1 MEARIRMSILD
12 KMQRIDRRYIYLAAW
27 IFVLFPLLNP
37 LGLPVPIGRESRT
50 WYNYIEAIPDD
61 SVIIVSMDYGVS
73 GMPELYPMTVATMH
87 HLWDNCLTRNWK
99 IVVLAFWNQGPL
111 VFDTLL
117 TQIDPAERYN
127 VVYGEHWVELGWV
140 PGSETGMAALA
151 TDMWGQTPRDYL
163 EDRPLADLPI
173 MADIRTA
180 EDVDL
185 VISIETGTPGLPE
198 WLRQWNDPFGV
209 PFIVG
214 CIGVS
219 VPGMAPYLASGQLS
233 ALMPG
238 LTASGEYE
246 LLLNRPGL
254 AVAGLDAVS
263 MSHLLVVLLVLI
275 GNVAYF
281 ASRGKEVS

>member
-1 MEARIRMSILD
+1 MSLLD
-12 KMQRIDRRYIYLAAW
+12 RLQDIDRRYIYLLTW
-27 IFVLFPLLNP
+27 LFVLFPLLNP
-37 LGLPVPIGRESRT
+37 LGLPVPIGRESQA
-50 WYNYIEAIPDD
+50 WKEYLEAIPND
-61 SVIIVSMDYGVS
+61 SVIFFSMDYGVS
-73 GMPELYPMTVATMH
+73 GMPELFPMTVSTMH
-87 HLWDNCLTRNWK
+87 YLWSNCQANNWK
-99 IVVLAFWNQGPL
+99 IVVVAFWTQGPL
-111 VFDTLL
+111 VFRTVLDQLSPEST
-117 TQIDPAERYN
+117 
-127 VVYGEHWVELGWV
+127 YGVEYGVDWIELGWI

-151 TDMWGQTPRDYL
+151 TDIWGQAPRDYI
-163 EDRPLADLPI
+163 ENQPMTAHP
-173 MADIRTA
+173 MMEEIRTA

-198 WLRQWNDPFGV
+198 WLRQWNTPFGV

-238 LTASGEYE
+238 LTASGEFE
-246 LLLNRPGL
+246 ILINRPGL

-275 GNVAYF
+275 GNIAYF
-281 ASRGKEVS
+281 ASGRKT

>member
-1 MEARIRMSILD
+1 MSLLD
-12 KMQRIDRRYIYLAAW
+12 RLQDIDRRYIYLLTW
-27 IFVLFPLLNP
+27 LFVLFPLLNP
-37 LGLPVPIGRESRT
+37 LGLPVPIGRESQA
-50 WYNYIEAIPDD
+50 WKEYLEAIPND
-61 SVIIVSMDYGVS
+61 SVIFFSMDYGVS
-73 GMPELYPMTVATMH
+73 GMPELFPMTVSTMH
-87 HLWDNCLTRNWK
+87 YLWSNCQANNWK
-99 IVVLAFWNQGPL
+99 IVVVAFWTQGPL
-111 VFDTLL
+111 VFRTVLDQLSPEST
-117 TQIDPAERYN
+117 
-127 VVYGEHWVELGWV
+127 YGVEYGVDWIELGWI

-151 TDMWGQTPRDYL
+151 TDIWGQAPRDYI
-163 EDRPLADLPI
+163 ENQPMTAHP
-173 MADIRTA
+173 MMEEIRTA

-198 WLRQWNDPFGV
+198 WLRQWNTPFGV

-238 LTASGEYE
+238 LTASGEFE
-246 LLLNRPGL
+246 ILIGRPGL

-275 GNVAYF
+275 GNIAYF
-281 ASRGKEVS
+281 ASGRKT

>member
-1 MEARIRMSILD
+1 MSIME
-12 KMQRIDRRYIYLAAW
+12 KMQTIDRRYIYLAGW
-27 IFVLFPLLNP
+27 LFVLFPLLNP
-37 LGLPVPIGRESRT
+37 LGLPVPIGRESKA
-50 WYNYIEAIPDD
+50 WNQYIEDIPDD
-61 SVIIVSMDYGVS
+61 SVIMFSMDYGVS

-87 HLWDNCLTRNWK
+87 HLWSNAQARNWK
-99 IVVLAFWNQGPL
+99 IIVIAFWNQGPL

-117 TQIDPAERYN
+117 GQIDPAERYG
-127 VVYGEHWVELGWV
+127 VVYGEDWVELGWV
-140 PGSETGMAALA
+140 PGSETGMAAFA
-151 TDMWGQTPRDYL
+151 TDIWGQTPRDFL
-163 EDRPLADLPI
+163 EDRPLSEYPI
-173 MADIRTA
+173 MADVRTA

-246 LLLNRPGL
+246 LLLGRPGL

-275 GNVAYF
+275 GNIAYF
-281 ASRGKEVS
+281 ATRGKEGS

>member
-1 MEARIRMSILD
+1 MSILD

-27 IFVLFPLLNP
+27 IFVLFPLYYP
-37 LGLPVPIGRESRT
+37 LGLPVPIGRESKA

-87 HLWDNCLTRNWK
+87 HLWTNCQAKNLK
-99 IVVLAFWNQGPL
+99 IIVLAFWNQGPL

-117 TQIDPAERYN
+117 SQIDPAEKYN
-127 VVYGEHWVELGWV
+127 VVYGEDWVELGWV

-163 EDRPLADLPI
+163 EDRPLTEYPI

-180 EDVDL
+180 EDIDL

-219 VPGMAPYLASGQLS
+219 VPGMAPYLASGQLT
-233 ALMPG
+233 ALLPG

-281 ASRGKEVS
+281 ASRGKEAS

>member
-1 MEARIRMSILD
+1 MSIID
-12 KMQRIDRRYIYLAAW
+12 KMQNIDRRYIYLAAW
-27 IFVLFPLLNP
+27 IFVLFPLYVP
-37 LGLPVPIGRESRT
+37 LGLPVPIGRESKA
-50 WYNYIEAIPDD
+50 WYNYVDAIPDD
-61 SVIIVSMDYGVS
+61 SVIIFSMDYGVS

-87 HLWDNCLTRNWK
+87 HLWDNCQERNWK
-99 IVVLAFWNQGPL
+99 IIVLAFWTQGPL

-117 TQIDPAERYN
+117 TQIDPAEKYN
-127 VVYGEHWVELGWV
+127 VVYGEDWVELGWV
-140 PGSETGMAALA
+140 PGQETGMAALA

-163 EDRPLADLPI
+163 EDRPLAEYPI

-180 EDVDL
+180 EDIDL
-185 VISIETGTPGLPE
+185 VISIETGTPGLSE

-219 VPGMAPYLASGQLS
+219 VPGMAPYLSSGQLS
-233 ALMPG
+233 ALLPG

-263 MSHLLVVLLVLI
+263 MSHLLVVLLVVI

-281 ASRGKEVS
+281 ASKGKEAS

>member
-1 MEARIRMSILD
+1 MSIID
-12 KMQRIDRRYIYLAAW
+12 KMQNIDRRYIYLAAW
-27 IFVLFPLLNP
+27 IFVLFPLYVP
-37 LGLPVPIGRESRT
+37 LGLPVPIGRESKA
-50 WYNYIEAIPDD
+50 WYNYIDAIPDN
-61 SVIIVSMDYGVS
+61 SVIIFSMDYGVS

-87 HLWDNCLTRNWK
+87 HLWDNCLERNWK

-117 TQIDPAERYN
+117 TQIDPAEKYN
-127 VVYGEHWVELGWV
+127 VVYGEDWIELGWV
-140 PGSETGMAALA
+140 PGSETGMAAIA

-163 EDRPLADLPI
+163 EDRPLSEYPI
-173 MADIRTA
+173 MAEIRTA
-180 EDVDL
+180 DDVDL

-198 WLRQWNDPFGV
+198 WLRQWNDPFGT

-219 VPGMAPYLASGQLS
+219 VPGMAPYLSSGQLEG
-233 ALMPG
+233 LLPG

-246 LLLNRPGL
+246 LLLGRPGL

-263 MSHLLVVLLVLI
+263 MSHLLVVLLVVI

-281 ASRGKEVS
+281 ASRGKEAS